1 MIDRFIIFFKFTANI
16 ITFIFDKKEKF
27 LNRDNNFIISLLYIF
42 TNTLTRF
49 NITFFIKIIYVT
61 KIIITII
68 KLSPLFQKLKLKN
81 IFRKNK
87 RSSFARN

>member
-68 KLSPLFQKLKLKN
+68 KLSPFFQKLKLKN

>member
-16 ITFIFDKKEKF
+16 ITFIFDKKKKF

-68 KLSPLFQKLKLKN
+68 KLSPFFQKLKLKN